1 MCGKLS
7 QHLDSAGD
15 ELPPGNHTPLVKSHD
30 SQAGTR
36 SATRMRILRG
46 SIVGLVTIAVTAGC
60 PSETPDRDSV
70 GATSASTTGTEGRPE
85 SSTEDFLWPND
96 GNHPKMRLEI
106 ATGDSLGTIEI
117 ELMPELA
124 PKSVQRIIELAGDG
138 YYDGTTF
145 HRVIPGFMIQG
156 GDPNSRDHDPSND
169 GDGGSDTDLPDE
181 FSAAP
186 FARGVVALANHGR
199 RNSNSRQFFIMQSSD
214 STLNGRYTVVGRV
227 DSGIELVDQIATTA
241 TDKVGRWGPKDR
253 PLENIQIQRATVAP
267 VPLDPQGSRPDP
279 ADSPR
284 RARPSSDRGPTTTHQ
299 DGPRTRPPSERPR
312 ILALT
317 R

>member
-1 MCGKLS
+1 
-7 QHLDSAGD
+7 
-15 ELPPGNHTPLVKSHD
+15 
-30 SQAGTR
+30 
-36 SATRMRILRG
+36 
-46 SIVGLVTIAVTAGC
+46 
-60 PSETPDRDSV
+60 
-70 GATSASTTGTEGRPE
+70 
-85 SSTEDFLWPND
+85 
-96 GNHPKMRLEI
+96 MRLEI

-214 STLNGRYTVVGRV
+214 STLNGRYTVVGRLA
-227 DSGIELVDQIATTA
+227 SGIELVDQIATTA

-284 RARPSSDRGPTTTHQ
+284 RAPPSSDGEPTTTHQ
-299 DGPRTRPPSERPR
+299 GGLRAQPPSERPR
-312 ILALT
+312 SLALT